1 MLNIFKFKKIIDSI
15 KLIFVTAIM
24 LVEIWA

>member
-15 KLIFVTAIM
+15 KLIFVAAIM